1 MTHGKLTDY
10 VEHLK
15 DDLEREEFLDTLEI
29 ELVQKEYTY
38 LKKNALKKFEKLDP
52 KIQTFF
58 EEILGDIPFT
68 NVDDLDHY
76 FIKGHARFR
85 CLDRYKGI
93 MTGSS
98 FGEAV

>member
-52 KIQTFF
+52 KI
-58 EEILGDIPFT
+58 
-68 NVDDLDHY
+68 
-76 FIKGHARFR
+76 
-85 CLDRYKGI
+85 
-93 MTGSS
+93 
-98 FGEAV
+98 